1 MGESM
6 CGLGTPLMAS
16 EGAPCRPRPSPAHMG
31 PGACVSRLGSLIS
44 GCAPGSGVC
53 PWCNAMRRRNL
64 RDAGVKG
71 HPTSRLGRGR
81 SSRRALGPDATAL
94 RPALVFGCG
103 EEVFDRKSTAWRFS

>member
-1 MGESM
+1 MGDSM
-6 CGLGTPLMAS
+6 CGLGKPLMAS
-16 EGAPCRPRPSPAHMG
+16 EGAPCRSRPAPRAA

-44 GCAPGSGVC
+44 GRAPGSGVC

-103 EEVFDRKSTAWRFS
+103 EEVFDRKRTAWRFS